1 MHTYNSGDL
10 GGFASLILADTALA
24 DRLSRIGDA
33 GDFVRDL
40 ERVAQTYG
48 IALNGE
54 MPEVRPDPLGLARW
68 TPAQTQGAAWP
79 PPPWLPMQVSRAGE
93 RLVVD
98 WAYFGTAPLTEPFF
112 EGQIRLALR
121 SPFARL
127 FRYRTTVDDFLAHA
141 ETESLE
147 PSGLI
152 FHMSRCGSTLA
163 AQMLAAV
170 ADNIVISEAA
180 PLDAALQ
187 LCHTGLA
194 ADKQTALLRAMAAA
208 FGRKRTG
215 RERRFFIKL
224 DSWHALA
231 LPLLRR
237 AFPETPW
244 VFLFRDPVEVMVSQM
259 RQPGMQLAPEFVPP
273 GLYGLEYSDIVNRPE
288 YCARV
293 LARTC
298 RAAVDH
304 FGEGRGLAIDYRE
317 LPDAVFTKMLPHF
330 GFAPDTEERAAMQ
343 AAAQRDAKAPRMEF
357 TGDSADKQREA
368 SEEIRLLAERHLGA
382 VYRELQR
389 LSG

>member
-1 MHTYNSGDL
+1 
-10 GGFASLILADTALA
+10 
-24 DRLSRIGDA
+24 
-33 GDFVRDL
+33 
-40 ERVAQTYG
+40 
-48 IALNGE
+48 
-54 MPEVRPDPLGLARW
+54 
-68 TPAQTQGAAWP
+68 
-79 PPPWLPMQVSRAGE
+79 MQVSRAGE